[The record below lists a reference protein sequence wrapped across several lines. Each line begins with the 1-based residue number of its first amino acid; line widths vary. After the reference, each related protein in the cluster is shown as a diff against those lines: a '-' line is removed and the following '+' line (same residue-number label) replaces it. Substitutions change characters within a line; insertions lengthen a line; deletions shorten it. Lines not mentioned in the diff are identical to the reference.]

1 VQAAILLGLGHV
13 MFRADK
19 EDTEVLNA
27 KLDVLLEQAGIDGKA
42 IEQQVSQQS

>member
-1 VQAAILLGLGHV
+1 

-19 EDTEVLNA
+19 EDTEVLDA
-27 KLDVLLEQAGIDGKA
+27 KLDVHREQAGIDAKA